1 MEEILAHPWMKL
13 DTVTK
18 EEIKEEF
25 VMRQAVIDTEA
36 KRERELKRE
45 ERREAETLR
54 RIFRSSGNEDD
65 GEGYDDN
72 N

>member
-1 MEEILAHPWMKL
+1 MNHPWMKL
-13 DTVTK
+13 VTDTP

-25 VMRQAVIDTEA
+25 EMRQTVIDAEA

-45 ERREAETLR
+45 TRREAETLR

-72 N
+72 E